1 MRSLH
6 LEYPVG
12 IFKERAFEEQQ
23 RKEVFHALDDADVLA
38 VMRVTRL
45 APLHFFGKV
54 AFKKNFSQR
63 IRFLTPI
70 AGVAKQV
77 STCRFPA
84 TAVTSWASE

>member
-1 MRSLH
+1 M
-6 LEYPVG
+6 
-12 IFKERAFEEQQ
+12 
-23 RKEVFHALDDADVLA
+23 DDADVLA
-38 VMRVTRL
+38 GMRVTRL

-77 STCRFPA
+77 VDLPIPGHRSHL
-84 TAVTSWASE
+84 VGK